1 MQSLSTLRRQF
12 ALWLLCLALLAC
24 SKHGEDEQ
32 FSSALAARYQSL
44 TAQQPLI
51 PLTQLTNFAWDQV
64 FLFGPYTSTQEL
76 TRITGVAIDKS
87 ASHALEERD
96 DIHILVF
103 LQQKKLAKLIA
114 VPRGVMNFAKTQQG
128 QALTPQQAVLVQAP
142 GQLKTLQWQGA

>member
-1 MQSLSTLRRQF
+1 MHRLSTLTTRV

-87 ASHALEERD
+87 ASHALDERD

-103 LQQKKLAKLIA
+103 LQQKKLTKLIA
-114 VPRGVMNFAKTQQG
+114 VPRGVMDFAKAKQA
-128 QALTPQQAVLVQAP
+128 QALTPQQAQLVQAP
-142 GQLKTLQWQGA
+142 GQLKTLQWQ